1 MAHEDCIFC
10 KVLAGEI
17 PSERIYEDD
26 HAVAVMD
33 INPWTRGHAVVIPRK
48 HAADLFEIDDDELEH
63 VVVAAKRV
71 ATKMRDTLG
80 CDGINLLQSNGR
92 AAWQTIFH
100 LHFHVI
106 PRYDDDPLEL
116 PTRPQPAKPEE
127 LAEVAGERRAG
138 GWGRALGPRGAR
150 RPDPSRRPA
159 AEPVRLRADERADRR
174 A

>member
-17 PSERIYEDD
+17 PSERVYEDD

-33 INPWTRGHAVVIPRK
+33 INPWTRGHAVVIPRT
-48 HAADLFEIDDDELEH
+48 HAADVFEIEDDELEH
-63 VVVAAKRV
+63 VVVAAKRL
-71 ATKMRDTLG
+71 ATKMRATLD
-80 CDGINLLQSNGR
+80 CDGVNLLQSNGR

-106 PRYDDDPLEL
+106 PRYDGDPLEL

-127 LAEVAGERRAG
+127 LAAVAEEIRAG
-138 GWGRALGPRGAR
+138 G
-150 RPDPSRRPA
+150 
-159 AEPVRLRADERADRR
+159 
-174 A
+174 

>member
-17 PSERIYEDD
+17 PSEKVYEDEY
-26 HAVAVMD
+26 AVAVMD

-48 HAADLFEIDDDELEH
+48 HAANLFEIEEDELEH
-63 VVVAAKRV
+63 VIVAAKRL
-71 ATKMRDTLG
+71 ATNVRDTLG
-80 CDGINLLQSNGR
+80 CDGVNLLQSNGR

-116 PTRPQPAKPEE
+116 PTRPKQAKPEE
-127 LAEVAGERRAG
+127 LAEVAQEIRAG
-138 GWGRALGPRGAR
+138 A
-150 RPDPSRRPA
+150 
-159 AEPVRLRADERADRR
+159 
-174 A
+174 

>member
-17 PSERIYEDD
+17 PSERVYEDD

-48 HAADLFEIDDDELEH
+48 HAVDIFDIDEDELEH
-63 VVVAAKRV
+63 VVVAAKRL
-71 ATKMRDTLG
+71 ATKVRATLD
-80 CDGINLLQSNGR
+80 CDGVNLLQSNGR

-106 PRYDDDPLEL
+106 PRYDGDPLEL

-127 LAEVAGERRAG
+127 LAAVAEEIRAG
-138 GWGRALGPRGAR
+138 G
-150 RPDPSRRPA
+150 
-159 AEPVRLRADERADRR
+159 
-174 A
+174 

>member
-17 PSERIYEDD
+17 PSERVYEDD
-26 HAVAVMD
+26 HTVAVMD

-48 HAADLFEIDDDELEH
+48 HAENLFEIEDSELEH
-63 VVVAAKRV
+63 VAVAAKRL

-80 CDGINLLQSNGR
+80 CDGVNLLQSNGR

-100 LHFHVI
+100 LHMHVI
-106 PRYDDDPLEL
+106 PRYDGDPLEL

-127 LAEVAGERRAG
+127 LAEVAEEIRAG
-138 GWGRALGPRGAR
+138 
-150 RPDPSRRPA
+150 D
-159 AEPVRLRADERADRR
+159 
-174 A
+174 